1 MKYRMI
7 ISDYDGTLAP
17 AYGKVVQKETI
28 EAIKAYREAGGY
40 FVLCSGRGAA
50 SAFDA
55 MEYNN
60 INCDAISAFQGAT
73 IKIGDTITEDGLD
86 GTTVREIVEF
96 VRNIENRDFVT
107 FNNEVLL
114 YDGNGEALNYYVNW
128 STSYKN
134 KAAVNI
140 PEYTLSHGGYYGK
153 LLLTKMPDEN
163 TDRIVN
169 AIKEKFGDK
178 IVINSGSEILIE
190 MVSATCTKYSAC
202 KKIAEHFNVNEN
214 EVITV
219 GDTTNDLTLVA
230 FGEGCAVESG
240 TPELKKAAKH
250 IVPAADKQPI
260 KYLIDKILSG
270 EDPFDFESK

>member
-1 MKYRMI
+1 
-7 ISDYDGTLAP
+7 
-17 AYGKVVQKETI
+17 
-28 EAIKAYREAGGY
+28 
-40 FVLCSGRGAA
+40 
-50 SAFDA
+50 
-55 MEYNN
+55 
-60 INCDAISAFQGAT
+60 
-73 IKIGDTITEDGLD
+73 
-86 GTTVREIVEF
+86 
-96 VRNIENRDFVT
+96 
-107 FNNEVLL
+107 
-114 YDGNGEALNYYVNW
+114 
-128 STSYKN
+128 
-134 KAAVNI
+134 
-140 PEYTLSHGGYYGK
+140 
-153 LLLTKMPDEN
+153 MPDEN

-219 GDTTNDLTLVA
+219 GDSTNDLTLVA